1 MRHQNYNQ
9 ARLISGREFIALGL
23 DQSVKG
29 APENPAEAPPADLA
43 PLISSNVITGLV
55 RVTEALL
62 IIAVAVATWVFYIN
76 DFSPQ
81 SLSRYLPVVVVAGCA
96 MPLILQA
103 GNLYTVH
110 ALIRTVDQVT
120 RICLAWILMFGAIFA
135 FVVFTQAGES
145 FSRPWLASWFLGG
158 LGSLMLY
165 RIAVS
170 FIVRRWNANGQLDR
184 RAVLVGGG
192 TPAANLIAA
201 LDNSS
206 DSDVSIAG
214 IFDDRT
220 DDRSPDLVAGYRKL
234 GTISELLEFARR
246 TRVDLLIVT
255 LPLTAES
262 RLLELLKRLW
272 VLPVDIR
279 LSAYTQKLRYRPRAY
294 SYIGNVPFLDVSDKP
309 ISDWNAIVKSIED
322 KVIAALAL
330 LFLSPVMLLVA
341 IAIKLDSRGPVL
353 FKQRRF
359 GFNNE
364 LIEVYKFRSMF
375 ADKTDQTASKLV
387 TKNDPRVTRVGR
399 IIRKTSLDE
408 LPQLFNVLKG
418 ELSLVGPRPH
428 ATHAKA
434 QDRLYTEVVDGYF
447 ARHKVKP
454 GITGW
459 AQVNGWR
466 GETDTTEKIQRRVEH
481 DLYYIENWSLFL
493 DLYILLKTPF
503 ALFKTESAY

>member
-279 LSAYTQKLRYRPRAY
+279 LSAYTQKLSSCRP
-294 SYIGNVPFLDVSDKP
+294 
-309 ISDWNAIVKSIED
+309 
-322 KVIAALAL
+322 
-330 LFLSPVMLLVA
+330 
-341 IAIKLDSRGPVL
+341 
-353 FKQRRF
+353 
-359 GFNNE
+359 
-364 LIEVYKFRSMF
+364 
-375 ADKTDQTASKLV
+375 
-387 TKNDPRVTRVGR
+387 
-399 IIRKTSLDE
+399 
-408 LPQLFNVLKG
+408 
-418 ELSLVGPRPH
+418 
-428 ATHAKA
+428 
-434 QDRLYTEVVDGYF
+434 
-447 ARHKVKP
+447 
-454 GITGW
+454 
-459 AQVNGWR
+459 
-466 GETDTTEKIQRRVEH
+466 
-481 DLYYIENWSLFL
+481 
-493 DLYILLKTPF
+493 
-503 ALFKTESAY
+503 